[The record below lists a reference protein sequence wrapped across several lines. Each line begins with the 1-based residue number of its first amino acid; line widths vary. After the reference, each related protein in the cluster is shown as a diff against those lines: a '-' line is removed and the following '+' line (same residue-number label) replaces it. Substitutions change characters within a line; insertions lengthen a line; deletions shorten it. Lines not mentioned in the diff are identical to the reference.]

1 MHGLLRPWP
10 CAIASM
16 LLALATLASV
26 VAAGTQDEAAASR
39 DDNVTIDVSRIAV
52 SAAAPPWGVNVSA
65 ICLST
70 PYPSACE
77 TALSSPA
84 SGSARDPFAASVQ
97 FAMARAASART
108 LARNLS
114 GASSSSRRLRGAP
127 PSGAEDC
134 AELLDISLD
143 QLGDALAAAA
153 GDADGVTTWL
163 SAALTNQGTC
173 VDSLAADPVSAGRD
187 AVRARVSALTQF
199 IATALALH
207 VNKLNADARG
217 GRGSPPPSGAPTPTP
232 PAFPS
237 WVTEHDRKLLE
248 APAGATS
255 GVTIDA
261 VVALDGSGT
270 HRSINEAIAAVTAAN
285 GGRGVGGGGGRKV
298 IHVKAGRYEESVS
311 ISSKQKNVMLMGDGK
326 GKTVIVGHKSAADGY
341 TTYATATVAAM
352 GSGFIAKGLTIV
364 NSAGPGKGQAVALR
378 VGGDLSVVYQCAI
391 QAYQDTLY
399 THSNRQFYAD
409 DDIAGTV
416 DFIFGNS
423 AVVIQNCDIQARRP
437 SPGQK
442 DTVTAQGRTDPNQNT
457 GISIH
462 KCRIT
467 GAPDLGGTP
476 VYLGRPWQ
484 KYSRTVVMESFLDRS
499 ISPAGW
505 LEWSGQFALDTLYYG
520 EYSNTG
526 PSAGT
531 SVRVT
536 WTGVHTSLSR
546 SDATRF
552 TVANFIMGDSW
563 LGATGVTYTSGL

>member
-1 MHGLLRPWP
+1 MHGLRPWSR
-10 CAIASM
+10 AIIATV
-16 LLALATLASV
+16 LLALATVLSV
-26 VAAGTQDEAAASR
+26 TAAGKQDQAAASSKGN
-39 DDNVTIDVSRIAV
+39 NVTANIVSG
-52 SAAAPPWGVNVSA
+52 AAPAPPLLPSMNVSA
-65 ICLST
+65 ICRST
-70 PYPSACE
+70 PYPRACE

-84 SGSARDPFAASVQ
+84 SSTRDDPFAASVQ
-97 FAMARAASART
+97 FAMAR
-108 LARNLS
+108 
-114 GASSSSRRLRGAP
+114 
-127 PSGAEDC
+127 
-134 AELLDISLD
+134 
-143 QLGDALAAAA
+143 
-153 GDADGVTTWL
+153 
-163 SAALTNQGTC
+163 
-173 VDSLAADPVSAGRD
+173 
-187 AVRARVSALTQF
+187 
-199 IATALALH
+199 H
-207 VNKLNADARG
+207 VNKHKAGAG
-217 GRGSPPPSGAPTPTP
+217 GGTPAPAPPMATT
-232 PAFPS
+232 FPS
-237 WVTEHDRKLLE
+237 WVSQHDRNLLE
-248 APAGATS
+248 SPAGGATS
-255 GVTIDA
+255 GVAVDA

-270 HRSINEAIAAVTAAN
+270 HRSINEAIAAVTA
-285 GGRGVGGGGGRKV
+285 GGGGGGGRKV

-352 GSGFIAKGLTIV
+352 GSGFIAKGLTII

-399 THSNRQFYAD
+399 VHSNRQFYAE

-423 AVVIQNCDIQARRP
+423 AVAIQNCDIQARRP
-437 SPGQK
+437 SPGQQ

-467 GAPDLGGTP
+467 GASDLGSMP

-505 LEWSGQFALDTLYYG
+505 LEWSGQFALSTLYYG
-520 EYSNTG
+520 EYGNTG
-526 PSAGT
+526 VGAGT
-531 SVRVT
+531 SKRVT
-536 WTGVHTSLSR
+536 WPGVHTSLSR
-546 SDATRF
+546 SDASRF

-563 LGATGVTYTSGL
+563 LGGTGVTYTSGL